1 MSYQTLIIVGRLGK
15 DPKLKYT
22 ASGQAVTNFNV
33 ATDRQYSIGDGQ
45 TIHETTWFRIT
56 VWGRQAENCNA
67 FLRKGQQVLV
77 EGRLTPDENGN
88 PRTWSRQDGTP
99 GASYEVTA
107 ATVRFLSPRNDEGGD
122 APDEATTPA
131 NGPVP
136 DDIPF

>member
-15 DPKLKYT
+15 DPELKHT
-22 ASGQAVTNFNV
+22 PSGQAVTNFNV
-33 ATDRQYSIGDGQ
+33 ATDRQYSTGDGQ
-45 TIHETTWFRIT
+45 TTHETTWFRVT

-107 ATVRFLSPRNDEGGD
+107 ATVRFLSPRNDEGRD

-131 NGPVP
+131 NAPVP